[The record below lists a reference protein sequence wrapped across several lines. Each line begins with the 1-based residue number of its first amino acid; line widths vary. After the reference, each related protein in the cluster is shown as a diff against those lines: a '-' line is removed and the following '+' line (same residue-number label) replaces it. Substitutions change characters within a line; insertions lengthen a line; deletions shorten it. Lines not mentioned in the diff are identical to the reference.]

1 MGRGMDGMMGTPAM
15 VLGWIVVLLVVAVLT
30 AALVWLVRGI
40 AGDGRTPP
48 QRGAIEQLEMRYA
61 RGEIDRD
68 EYLQRRDDLERR

>member
-15 VLGWIVVLLVVAVLT
+15 VLGWIVVLLIVAVLT
-30 AALVWLVRGI
+30 AALVWLVRSI

-48 QRGAIEQLEMRYA
+48 RRGAIEQLEMRYA